1 MPVSDTSVG
10 VPKKPR
16 APLSPALVGAILGAS
31 TAAAYLIGS
40 GRAFGYDAAVTF
52 ANFVATPSLL
62 DAFAVHSQQPTI
74 PLFGIAGN
82 DHVLVSF
89 LSHLIYST
97 TGSRWE
103 VVYRLIPALAAGGV
117 VGLTT
122 AVLVARFGLIA
133 GACAGVYVATNPLI
147 VVNSRDLRGY
157 SLAVLCAVLATLL
170 LPRVGTGRW
179 RWTYGLLLGLAM
191 AAHLFTGLVL
201 AGHVVWVAASRPRS
215 DLWRLAPAWL
225 VACIIGIGAN
235 ANILWVDFTQHGLIP
250 GVFDPTFPRDLLF
263 YLVGAPD
270 RYAIGLWLSTA
281 VLGLWVLRRER
292 WLWLSL
298 ITFSAA
304 VAFVWIVWHPAYM
317 FPRFFMF
324 LVPGCAY
331 VIAAAVKRWPLVLA
345 PVVLVGAVAA
355 AVFLI
360 PGYTEDSIA
369 VRQSAAVIEK
379 AKEEGRRACL
389 IHWDE
394 QIMGAYSTGFYT
406 VTSPDQLPN
415 CDLVVV
421 VTWGVDVPLRDR
433 AATEFPRATTLDA
446 YNYPAVVLER

>member
-1 MPVSDTSVG
+1 
-10 VPKKPR
+10 
-16 APLSPALVGAILGAS
+16 
-31 TAAAYLIGS
+31 
-40 GRAFGYDAAVTF
+40 
-52 ANFVATPSLL
+52 
-62 DAFAVHSQQPTI
+62 
-74 PLFGIAGN
+74 
-82 DHVLVSF
+82 
-89 LSHLIYST
+89 
-97 TGSRWE
+97 
-103 VVYRLIPALAAGGV
+103 VYRLIPALAAGGV

-179 RWTYGLLLGLAM
+179 RWAYGLLLGLAM

-201 AGHVVWVAASRPRS
+201 AGHFVWVAASRPRS